1 MLKIIQI
8 LFFFIYITAF
18 SQKVLDVVYLNNGSV
33 IKGSIVKIVPN
44 KDVKLTT
51 DNGSVFIFKM
61 SDIKE
66 ITKETQPEQK
76 EEQVINKD
84 SEKEIENEPVNEN
97 PTNFNNDNT
106 IVDKNHGDDYVFE
119 EKPKKKKKSKF
130 WKSLGNFAVKVL
142 DNAAE
147 NAKNNTANETS
158 TDNNPEIDNTSEE
171 IYQDENSTREEEP
184 VTTESVGTIC
194 FVNPNFYSRKVK
206 LTKRNA
212 YDTKQMLIGGSDKSC
227 NYDLPVGVYSCKVYT
242 TYTGKLVESFSLR
255 IVDGE
260 EVSRKLNKN
269 EFN

>member
-8 LFFFIYITAF
+8 LFFFISITAF
-18 SQKVLDVVYLNNGSV
+18 SQKVLDVVYLNNGSI
-33 IKGSIVKIVPN
+33 IKGTIVKIVPN

-66 ITKETQPEQK
+66 ITKET
-76 EEQVINKD
+76 EEAINKEL
-84 SEKEIENEPVNEN
+84 EKEAENELVIDNQA
-97 PTNFNNDNT
+97 NFNNDNHT
-106 IVDKNHGDDYVFE
+106 VDENHGDDYVFE

-147 NAKNNTANETS
+147 NANNNTNETS

-184 VTTESVGTIC
+184 IAMKSVGTIC

-242 TYTGKLVESFSLR
+242 TYTGKLIESFSLR

-260 EVSRKLNKN
+260 EASRRLNKN